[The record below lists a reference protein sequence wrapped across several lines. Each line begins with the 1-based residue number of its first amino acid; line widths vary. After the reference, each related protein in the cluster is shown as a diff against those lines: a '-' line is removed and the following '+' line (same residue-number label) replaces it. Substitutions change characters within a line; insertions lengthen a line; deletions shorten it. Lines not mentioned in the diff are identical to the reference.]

1 MELHAI
7 FETNMSTSKGK
18 DHFVTNIE
26 QDSLQNKKFRKVLY
40 TSEKLQVVVM
50 SVPPGGEL
58 GSETHADVDQFI
70 RVESG
75 TGKSVFDNKT
85 FPLKDGVAIV
95 IPRGT
100 KHNVINTS
108 NTEDLKLYTV
118 YGEPNHIKSVVH
130 DTKEE
135 ADKDDE
141 KFEGDTDVK

>member
-1 MELHAI
+1 MDLHTL

-50 SVPPGGEL
+50 SIPPGGEI
-58 GSETHADVDQFI
+58 GSETHDDVDQFI
-70 RVESG
+70 RVEGG
-75 TGKSVFDNKT
+75 TGKSVFGGKE
-85 FPLKDGVAIV
+85 FPLKDGSAIV

-108 NTEDLKLYTV
+108 DSEDLKLYTI
-118 YGEPNHIKSVVH
+118 YGEPTHMKSAVH
-130 DTKEE
+130 DTQEDAK
-135 ADKDDE
+135 KDDE
-141 KFEGDTDVK
+141 HFDGKTDIK